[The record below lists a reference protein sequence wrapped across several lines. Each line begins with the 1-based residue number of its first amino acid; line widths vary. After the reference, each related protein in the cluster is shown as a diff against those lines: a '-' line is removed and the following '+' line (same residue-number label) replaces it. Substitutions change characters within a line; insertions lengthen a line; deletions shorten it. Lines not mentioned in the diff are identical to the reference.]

1 VIRVAVVVPCFDD
14 GATVREAVESL
25 AGEEPHELVVVDD
38 GSTDE
43 ATLHQLDGLV
53 ASGARVVH
61 QENGGLSSARMTG
74 VRATSAPYVFPL
86 DADDL
91 LVPGALSALA
101 DALDASPDARL
112 AWGDVE
118 IFGDFEGS
126 VAGARSFDAWQLTY
140 VSEIPVASL
149 VRRDALVEAGGW
161 QLRGYE
167 DWDLWMAFAE
177 RGWGGVYV
185 RRPVIRHRQHGRRL
199 AGSMLDTFGAV
210 YALLRDR
217 HRGLFEA
224 RRANWRRS
232 DAPLRARLLFPVIGA
247 LPRVSEFDKH
257 RLCRLVSRPHETLR
271 SRRKRLRAAAR

>member
-1 VIRVAVVVPCFDD
+1 MTRVAVVIPCFDD
-14 GATVREAVESL
+14 GATLGDAVASL
-25 AGEEPHELVVVDD
+25 RGEEPHELVVVDD
-38 GSTDE
+38 GSTD
-43 ATLHQLDGLV
+43 ATTLRVLDELESAGVRVIHQQS
-53 ASGARVVH
+53 A
-61 QENGGLSSARMTG
+61 GLSAGRMAGVSATG
-74 VRATSAPYVFPL
+74 APYVFPL

-91 LVPGALSALA
+91 LVPGALGALA
-101 DALDASPDARL
+101 DALDSAPGAKL

-118 IFGDFEGS
+118 IFGDFDTR

-149 VRRDALVEAGGW
+149 LRREALLEAGGW

-185 RRPVIRHRQHGRRL
+185 GRAVIRHRQHGRRL
-199 AGSMLDTFGAV
+199 AGSMLDTFGTV
-210 YALLRDR
+210 YAGLRER
-217 HRGLFEA
+217 HRPLFDA

-232 DAPLRARLLFPVIGA
+232 RAPWRVRLLFPLIGA
-247 LPRVSEFDKH
+247 LPGVSAFDKH

-271 SRRKRLRAAAR
+271 GRRTRLRTVAR

>member
-1 VIRVAVVVPCFDD
+1 MRVAVVVPCFDD

-38 GSTDE
+38 GSTDA
-43 ATLHQLDGLV
+43 ATLRVLEELEAGGV
-53 ASGARVVH
+53 RVVH
-61 QENGGLSSARMTG
+61 QENGGLSAARMAG
-74 VRATSAPYVFPL
+74 VRATGAPYVFPL

-91 LVPGALSALA
+91 VVPGALGALA
-101 DALDASPDARL
+101 DALDGNAEARL
-112 AWGDVE
+112 SWGDVE
-118 IFGDFEGS
+118 IFGDFEGR
-126 VAGARSFDAWQLTY
+126 VAGARSFDPWQLTY

-149 VRRDALVEAGGW
+149 VRRDALLEAGGW

-177 RGWGGVYV
+177 LGWAGVYV

-217 HRGLFEA
+217 HQGLFEA

-247 LPRVSEFDKH
+247 LPGISEFDKH
-257 RLCRLVSRPHETLR
+257 RLCRLVSRPQETLR
-271 SRRKRLRAAAR
+271 GRRKRLRAAAR

>member
-1 VIRVAVVVPCFDD
+1 MTRVAVVIPCFDD
-14 GATVREAVESL
+14 GATLGDAVASL
-25 AGEEPHELVVVDD
+25 GGEEPHELVVIDD

-43 ATLHQLDGLV
+43 ATLRMLTELESAGV
-53 ASGARVVH
+53 RVIH
-61 QENGGLSSARMTG
+61 QENAGLSAARMAG

-91 LVPGALSALA
+91 LAPGALGALA
-101 DALDASPDARL
+101 EALDGRPEAKL

-118 IFGDFEGS
+118 IFGDFEGR
-126 VAGARSFDAWQLTY
+126 VAGARTFDAWQLTY

-149 VRRDALVEAGGW
+149 VRRDALLEAGGW

-167 DWDLWMAFAE
+167 DWDLWMTFAE

-185 RRPVIRHRQHGRRL
+185 GRTVIRHRQHGRRL
-199 AGSMLDTFGAV
+199 AGSMLSSFGTV
-210 YALLRDR
+210 YAGLRQR
-217 HRGLFEA
+217 HSRLFES

-232 DAPLRARLLFPVIGA
+232 RAPWRVRLLFPVIDA
-247 LPRVSEFDKH
+247 LPGVSPFDKH

-271 SRRKRLRAAAR
+271 GRRARLRAVAS